1 MIRAY
6 ILNQELA
13 DKQLDQMQL
22 SSRPHK
28 LQSTVPESF
37 ITAFGGSPSNPQL
50 CWGLLAHL
58 KQYKARNGDC
68 RVPKEYKEADGYNLG
83 LWVGTQRS
91 RKSKLS
97 SERRRRLDEL
107 GFVWNPFEGDW
118 ENGFGRLKQYKARV
132 GNCLVPQ
139 GYKEADGYNLGNWA
153 RTQRASKSK
162 LSSERRGRLDE
173 LGFVW
178 KVR

>member
-50 CWGLLAHL
+50 CWGLLAATELNLPPLEAPL
-58 KQYKARNGDC
+58 KNAAAQRLPDRCLRTMWHAL
-68 RVPKEYKEADGYNLG
+68 LG
-83 LWVGTQRS
+83 ALRH
-91 RKSKLS
+91 
-97 SERRRRLDEL
+97 RR
-107 GFVWNPFEGDW
+107 
-118 ENGFGRLKQYKARV
+118 
-132 GNCLVPQ
+132 C
-139 GYKEADGYNLGNWA
+139 
-153 RTQRASKSK
+153 
-162 LSSERRGRLDE
+162 
-173 LGFVW
+173 
-178 KVR
+178 

>member
-50 CWGLLAHL
+50 CWGLLARLRSGCPQDRPGFSEDRRRLQPVSCGPDRSKGRVDKDGTACSRVHERTRA
-58 KQYKARNGDC
+58 ARFG
-68 RVPKEYKEADGYNLG
+68 A
-83 LWVGTQRS
+83 QRS
-91 RKSKLS
+91 R
-97 SERRRRLDEL
+97 
-107 GFVWNPFEGDW
+107 
-118 ENGFGRLKQYKARV
+118 
-132 GNCLVPQ
+132 NCLHQ
-139 GYKEADGYNLGNWA
+139 KESCCPNWLRKRESHSPTAPGTLVSA
-153 RTQRASKSK
+153 R
-162 LSSERRGRLDE
+162 
-173 LGFVW
+173 
-178 KVR
+178 

>member
-50 CWGLLAHL
+50 CCEHCVDFLDHTPAIDGVLLRRGSRH
-58 KQYKARNGDC
+58 QHGTGQDGDEH
-68 RVPKEYKEADGYNLG
+68 PKRSG
-83 LWVGTQRS
+83 LWAPQHH
-91 RKSKLS
+91 S
-97 SERRRRLDEL
+97 S
-107 GFVWNPFEGDW
+107 PFEQPRPLPAM
-118 ENGFGRLKQYKARV
+118 E
-132 GNCLVPQ
+132 
-139 GYKEADGYNLGNWA
+139 
-153 RTQRASKSK
+153 
-162 LSSERRGRLDE
+162 
-173 LGFVW
+173 
-178 KVR
+178 

>member
-50 CWGLLAHL
+50 CWGLLA
-58 KQYKARNGDC
+58 
-68 RVPKEYKEADGYNLG
+68 V
-83 LWVGTQRS
+83 
-91 RKSKLS
+91 
-97 SERRRRLDEL
+97 
-107 GFVWNPFEGDW
+107 
-118 ENGFGRLKQYKARV
+118 
-132 GNCLVPQ
+132 
-139 GYKEADGYNLGNWA
+139 
-153 RTQRASKSK
+153 
-162 LSSERRGRLDE
+162 
-173 LGFVW
+173 
-178 KVR
+178 